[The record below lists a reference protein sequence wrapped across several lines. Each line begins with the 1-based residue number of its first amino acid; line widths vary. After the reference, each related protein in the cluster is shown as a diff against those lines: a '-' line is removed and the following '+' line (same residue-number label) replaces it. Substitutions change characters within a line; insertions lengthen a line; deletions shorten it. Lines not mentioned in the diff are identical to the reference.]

1 MKNAFPKIDPKTWLK
16 SMDALP
22 VAVFVVDERARPV
35 YLNHEARALVSKPAN
50 GSSEPLNEQDLL
62 HLLNAKTADSNQP
75 YPREQ
80 FPVLRALRGE
90 KASVDD
96 IALKLGRKTRFFQ
109 VSATLI
115 PAEDEVPRF
124 AVATFVEISAR
135 KKMETQLKWRNL
147 ELQSLIDQVSRGKQE
162 LRTLSKRL
170 LTVQEEERRH
180 ISRELHDEIGQAL
193 TVLKIKLQ
201 TLPPSGD
208 DADGE
213 RALSPEKMGEILASV
228 DHTLAQVRNLSVDLR
243 PSVLD
248 DLGLPAALRWYVD
261 RQARDSGMDIRFQSL
276 SGIDRMA
283 PEIETACF
291 RLVQEALTNTIRH
304 SQAAS
309 ARVLLERD
317 PDGIHLRILDDGNG
331 FDVNKAHEKARAG
344 GSSGLL
350 GMRER
355 VRLLEGRIDMKSD
368 SENGT
373 RIMAFFPL
381 SSPDGDVTE
390 DTP

>member
-1 MKNAFPKIDPKTWLK
+1 MKNSLPKIDPKTWLK

-22 VAVFVVDERARPV
+22 VAVFVVDEAVFPI
-35 YLNHEARALVSKPAN
+35 YLNHKARSLISKPGNA
-50 GSSEPLNEQDLL
+50 SALPPHDQDLFS
-62 HLLNAKTADSNQP
+62 LLNLRTADSNQP

-80 FPVLRALRGE
+80 FPVLRALQGE

-96 IALKLGRKTRFFQ
+96 IALKLGLETRFFQ
-109 VSATLI
+109 VSAI
-115 PAEDEVPRF
+115 PISTGENAPVF
-124 AVATFVEISAR
+124 AVATFVDISER

-147 ELQSLIDQVSRGKQE
+147 ELQSLIDQVSRGKQD
-162 LRTLSKRL
+162 LRALSKRL

-193 TVLKIKLQ
+193 TVLKIQLQ
-201 TLPPSGD
+201 TLPRGGD
-208 DADGE
+208 AGDRTVSVKTMAE
-213 RALSPEKMGEILASV
+213 MLESV

-261 RQARDSGMDIRFQSL
+261 RQAQASGLDMRFESL
-276 SGIDRMA
+276 STIHRLA

-304 SQAAS
+304 GNATH
-309 ARVLLERD
+309 ARVLLEQD
-317 PDGIHLRILDDGNG
+317 ETGIHLRILDDGRG
-331 FDVNKAHEKARAG
+331 FNVLAAHEKARAG

-350 GMRER
+350 GMKER
-355 VRLLEGRIDMKSD
+355 VRLLEGRIDIRSD
-368 SENGT
+368 GEKGT
-373 RIMAFFPL
+373 RIVAFFPFN
-381 SSPDGDVTE
+381 SVE
-390 DTP
+390 ETPMESVP